1 MLESNIELK
10 FTPSLKSSAYN
21 ITIASDTV
29 LTLSLLPGKKWANP
43 STADGMTLYVSM
55 SGCGCTKFLSHRVPL
70 PAVLR

>member
-10 FTPSLKSSAYN
+10 FTPSLKPSAYN

-43 STADGMTLYVSM
+43 STADGMTLYVVCS
-55 SGCGCTKFLSHRVPL
+55 
-70 PAVLR
+70 